1 MTPYIV
7 GGLVLGGIYAI
18 SAVGLVMT
26 YVSSKVLN
34 FAHGAIAFFVAMTFY
49 RLHTVWGWPL
59 PVAAVLSIGV
69 VAPALGLFLWLAL
82 ARNLAR
88 VPSVVMLVTTVGLYV
103 AFTPLTFLI
112 FGDQPIFEPPGLA
125 GDKVHLF
132 HPLGVAINENQLIVL
147 VGTIVIG
154 LGLLALLRWTTS
166 GLLIRA
172 VVDSPSLS
180 SLAGT
185 DPRLVGAAS
194 WALGCMLAGL
204 SGVLLTP
211 LLGLDPGSFT
221 LLVVASLSAVVAARL
236 VSLPL
241 AFAGAV
247 LLGVLQELS
256 VKYVPSNG
264 VLSAGVRPSLPFI
277 LMMVFLLG
285 YQGYGRGK
293 ALAGSRVM
301 ARAAVTAEVE
311 TGPRVRLIGFLII
324 IGLVIVVSFLLPN
337 YWVGIV
343 GSGICLSIALLSYSV
358 VAGQAGI
365 ISLCQISFAGI
376 GAIVTAQLATVH
388 HWPTLVALVA
398 GGLVAVPIALLVAL
412 LAVRLG
418 DLYVALATLGFA
430 LLMDNLVF
438 PANSFS
444 QDGAGVAL
452 NRPSL
457 GPIHFT
463 GDKSFLYLGLV
474 VFMLLSVLV
483 RNLRRSGT
491 GMTLVA
497 LRSSESGVSTLGL
510 SVVRAK
516 LVAFGVSGFIAGIGG
531 GMLAF
536 YGLRSRPASFDTLT
550 GIVWLAVV
558 VTLGVR
564 TSVGPLLAGIVFT
577 VMPELIGSWHLPHW
591 ALQMPPILFGLGA
604 VGLAREP
611 RGAVAQ
617 TSDQWIRQAQW
628 VKARLRRAAP
638 EDPPVDQEASA
649 AAVSLK

>member
-34 FAHGAIAFFVAMTFY
+34 FAHGAIAFFIAMTFY

-59 PVAAVLSIGV
+59 PVAAVLSICV
-69 VAPALGLFLWLAL
+69 IAPALGLFLWVAL
-82 ARNLAR
+82 ARNLSK
-88 VPSVVMLVTTVGLYV
+88 VSSVVMLVTTVGLYV

-112 FGDQPIFEPPGLA
+112 FGDSPIFEPPGLA
-125 GDKVHLF
+125 GNTVHIF
-132 HPLGVAINENQLIVL
+132 HPLGVAINENQMIVL
-147 VGTIVIG
+147 IGTIVIG
-154 LGLLALLRWTTS
+154 LGLLALLRLTTS

-172 VVDSPSLS
+172 VVDSPGLS

-185 DPRLVGAAS
+185 DPRVVGAAS

-241 AFAGAV
+241 AFGGAI
-247 LLGVLQELS
+247 LLGVAQELI

-264 VLSAGVRPSLPFI
+264 VLSAGIRPSLPFI

-285 YQGYGRGK
+285 YQGYGRGR
-293 ALAGSRVM
+293 ALAGSRTASRV
-301 ARAAVTAEVE
+301 AVTDDVV
-311 TGPRVRLIGFLII
+311 TTQRVRLTGFLII
-324 IGLVIVVSFLLPN
+324 IGIVVFVSLLLPN

-343 GSGICLSIALLSYSV
+343 GSGVCLSIALLSYSV

-376 GAIVTAQLATVH
+376 GAIVTGQLASSH
-388 HWPTLVALVA
+388 HWPGLVALVA
-398 GGLVAVPIALLVAL
+398 GGLVVVPIALVVAL
-412 LAVRLG
+412 VAVRLG

-438 PANSFS
+438 PINTFDQA
-444 QDGAGVAL
+444 GAGVFV
-452 NRPSL
+452 NRPVL
-457 GPIHFT
+457 GPIHFD
-463 GDKSFLYLGLV
+463 GDKSFLYLCLV
-474 VFMLLSVLV
+474 VFVLLAVLV

-497 LRSSESGVSTLGL
+497 LRSSENGVSTLGL

-536 YGLRSRPASFDTLT
+536 YGMRARPASFDTLT

-564 TSVGPLLAGIVFT
+564 TSMGPLIAGIVYT
-577 VMPELIGSWHLPHW
+577 VMPELIGTWHWPHW
-591 ALQMPPILFGLGA
+591 ALQLPPILFGLGA
-604 VGLAREP
+604 VGLARDP

-617 TSDQWIRQAQW
+617 TSEQWIRQARW
-628 VKARLRRAAP
+628 VRARIRGR
-638 EDPPVDQEASA
+638 DPQEASA
-649 AAVSLK
+649 AVSLK

>member
-1 MTPYIV
+1 VTPYIV

-34 FAHGAIAFFVAMTFY
+34 FAHGAIAFFIAMTFY

-59 PVAAVLSIGV
+59 PVAAVLSICV
-69 VAPALGLFLWLAL
+69 IAPALGLFLWVAL
-82 ARNLAR
+82 ARNLSK
-88 VPSVVMLVTTVGLYV
+88 VSSVVMLVTTVGLYV

-112 FGDQPIFEPPGLA
+112 FGDSPIFEPPGLA
-125 GDKVHLF
+125 GNTVHIF
-132 HPLGVAINENQLIVL
+132 HPLGVAINENQMIVL
-147 VGTIVIG
+147 IGTIVIG
-154 LGLLALLRWTTS
+154 LGLLALLRLTTS

-172 VVDSPSLS
+172 VVDSPGLS

-185 DPRLVGAAS
+185 DPRVVGAAS

-241 AFAGAV
+241 AFGGAI
-247 LLGVLQELS
+247 LLGVAQELI

-264 VLSAGVRPSLPFI
+264 VLSAGIRPSLPFI

-285 YQGYGRGK
+285 YQGYGRGR
-293 ALAGSRVM
+293 ALAGSRTASRV
-301 ARAAVTAEVE
+301 AVTDDVV
-311 TGPRVRLIGFLII
+311 TTQRVRLTGFLII
-324 IGLVIVVSFLLPN
+324 IGIVVFVSLLLPN

-343 GSGICLSIALLSYSV
+343 GSGVCLSIALLSYSV

-376 GAIVTAQLATVH
+376 GAIVTGQLASSH
-388 HWPTLVALVA
+388 HWPGLVALVA
-398 GGLVAVPIALLVAL
+398 GGLVVVPIALVVAL
-412 LAVRLG
+412 VAVRLG

-438 PANSFS
+438 PINTFDQA
-444 QDGAGVAL
+444 GAGVFV
-452 NRPSL
+452 NRPVL
-457 GPIHFT
+457 GPIHFD
-463 GDKSFLYLGLV
+463 GDKSFLYLCLV
-474 VFMLLSVLV
+474 VFVLLAVLV

-497 LRSSESGVSTLGL
+497 LRSSENGVSTLGL

-536 YGLRSRPASFDTLT
+536 YGMRARPASFDTLT

-564 TSVGPLLAGIVFT
+564 TSMGPLIAGIVYT
-577 VMPELIGSWHLPHW
+577 VMPELIGTWHWPHW
-591 ALQMPPILFGLGA
+591 ALQLPPILFGLGA
-604 VGLAREP
+604 VGLARDP

-617 TSDQWIRQAQW
+617 TSEQWIRQARW
-628 VKARLRRAAP
+628 VRARIRGR
-638 EDPPVDQEASA
+638 DPQEASA
-649 AAVSLK
+649 AVSLK